1 MPIIAASDVTNVL
14 DDRSINPQMLQAL
27 LIQLMQAQPLLNG
40 SATPAPL
47 SEAPAAVPTCE
58 GPAVEP
64 PTSTSIS
71 TSTSTLT
78 MEHGELRTQ
87 DTATTIVGDFVKS
100 PYDLPKNLATN
111 TILRGNIVSTGDG
124 LQIIGR
130 VIGHEVSEI
139 RSQPHL
145 RQGGRR

>member
-1 MPIIAASDVTNVL
+1 MPAIAASDVTNVL
-14 DDRSINPQMLQAL
+14 DDRPTAPQMLHTL
-27 LIQLMQAQPLLNG
+27 LFQLLQAQPSLNA

-47 SEAPAAVPTCE
+47 SEAPAAVPACE

-64 PTSTSIS
+64 PTSIS

-100 PYDLPKNLATN
+100 PYDLPRNLATN

-145 RQGGRR
+145 HQGGRR